1 MIAGGKIKESVEI
14 YEEGSNEQLSRTI
27 RDFKNFANTY
37 DLFTE
42 VSEAFIN
49 EKFHRTVK
57 RDTKDIWDELITG
70 EIPSETNFD
79 IHLADLVTNE
89 LGTEAFKY

>member
-42 VSEAFIN
+42 LSEAFIN
-49 EKFHRTVK
+49 GKFHRTVK
-57 RDTKDIWDELITG
+57 GDTKDIWDELITG
-70 EIPSETNFD
+70 EISSETNFD
-79 IHLADLVTNE
+79 IHLAYLVTNE

>member
-49 EKFHRTVK
+49 PLEPKMLIVPPGDDQQKFFV
-57 RDTKDIWDELITG
+57 
-70 EIPSETNFD
+70 P
-79 IHLADLVTNE
+79 
-89 LGTEAFKY
+89 